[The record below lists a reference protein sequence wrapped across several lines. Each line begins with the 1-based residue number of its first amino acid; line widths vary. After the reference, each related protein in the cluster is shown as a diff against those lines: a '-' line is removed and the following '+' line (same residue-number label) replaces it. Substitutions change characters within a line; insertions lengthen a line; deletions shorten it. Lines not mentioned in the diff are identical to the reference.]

1 MGRRGF
7 VLLAGARTLT
17 QTHANPFSGVLGVK
31 CSVFGK
37 IELNVFKGLGVWLTL
52 SIDVSVSLE
61 VDLQEAIIVKTEQ
74 QEESKMS
81 NINRNIMKS
90 VKSGIVALLE
100 RLVADST
107 SSETQKTEST
117 LRALPGRRHG
127 GSNPPRSTTLNKA
140 QQHAAARLDSL

>member
-1 MGRRGF
+1 M
-7 VLLAGARTLT
+7 
-17 QTHANPFSGVLGVK
+17 
-31 CSVFGK
+31 
-37 IELNVFKGLGVWLTL
+37 GVWLTL

-81 NINRNIMKS
+81 NNSRNIMKS

-100 RLVADST
+100 WLVADST
-107 SSETQKTEST
+107 SSEAQKTEST

-127 GSNPPRSTTLNKA
+127 GSNPPRSTTINKA
-140 QQHAAARLDSL
+140 QQPQLTNCRCA